1 MRPTKTKGGTIAR
14 IDWTEAILLE
24 HRVAQIIREQEE
36 YGVYFNLAKAKYYIS
51 LLERRKEELYTL
63 IRPYLDYEII
73 IEETKDKRDNGYEYN
88 FVRKIHLKNGDYT
101 ASVINWFPDPTVV
114 EGEFSRIS
122 ISDPSISKRQQII
135 KQLLKLGWKPTEFTE
150 TGQPK
155 LTDKGLPVDSL
166 ELVGDFGKHLAMW
179 YTMNHRQS
187 QITGFLPYVRE
198 DYRISAQ
205 CQACSTNTFRA
216 KHRVVANIPR
226 PTSLFGKEMR
236 SLFCAAPNK
245 VLVNADLSGLELRM
259 LAHHMDDK
267 EYIDQILNGD
277 IHSYNQHKAGLPTR
291 DQAKT
296 FCYAVLYGAG
306 STKVGSIIGGGS
318 KEGKVL
324 MDNFFTSIPK
334 LGDLSVKVKKFAEK
348 YGWLPSID
356 GRKIYIRRF
365 EGKIL
370 VHTALNAL
378 LQANG
383 SIVTK
388 RAMVIAHDKIKEL
401 NLVGRQTVYYHDEY
415 LWETLPE
422 HADLL
427 GRTLIDSMK
436 EAGEYYKLN
445 IPISGEFAVGNDWGI
460 H

>member
-1 MRPTKTKGGTIAR
+1 M
-14 IDWTEAILLE
+14 
-24 HRVAQIIREQEE
+24 
-36 YGVYFNLAKAKYYIS
+36 
-51 LLERRKEELYTL
+51 
-63 IRPYLDYEII
+63 
-73 IEETKDKRDNGYEYN
+73 
-88 FVRKIHLKNGDYT
+88 
-101 ASVINWFPDPTVV
+101 V
-114 EGEFSRIS
+114 EGEFSRLS
-122 ISDPSISKRQQII
+122 IEEPSISKRDQIS
-135 KQLLKLGWKPTEFTE
+135 KTLLKHGWKPEEFTE
-150 TGQPK
+150 TGKPK
-155 LTDKGLPVDSL
+155 LTEKGKPVDTLSQ
-166 ELVGDFGKHLAMW
+166 VGEFGKSLADW
-179 YTMNHRQS
+179 YTFNHRQS
-187 QITGFLPYVRE
+187 QITGFLPHVRE
-198 DYRISAQ
+198 DSRIAAQ
-205 CQACSTNTFRA
+205 CQACATNTFRA

-236 SLFCAAPNK
+236 SLFCAAPGK

-291 DQAKT
+291 DQSKT

-318 KEGKVL
+318 KEGKIL

-356 GRKIYIRRF
+356 GRKIHLRRF
-365 EGKIL
+365 EGKVL

-401 NLVGRQTVYYHDEY
+401 NLIGRQTVYYHDEY
-415 LWETLPE
+415 LWETIPE

-445 IPISGEFAVGNDWGI
+445 IPISGEFAIGNSWAI